1 MKIALFLSVLTGL
14 LSLIQARLQATVREQ
29 AEEMAA
35 KLGGKKKQLGW
46 HAPIRV
52 SFKME
57 HFKSFQEPDEF
68 NKKVAA
74 GAFNRAFEQVFE
86 GMSTDWGFIDSLV
99 EVPEDPTFLGRVNY
113 HKNKKNQSKNNNHKP
128 SNNNNNSNPGIKN
141 TWTIPYGTYT
151 TDAWCRLCPPDL
163 LSSGKNGESFSN
175 FLKDQA
181 KWDEAAKLFCA
192 ELKGTGIENFE
203 DIKNCAFTVSYLGA
217 NELEMMESSVSTE
230 VMSSLEVSGSTKSII
245 TAFNIRSS
253 ASFNMDVLEKSFA
266 VAYNNVFEDYGY
278 VVEGVQL
285 LRQVIASQNA
295 ESSTAVLVHDNNIA
309 LSADRGAL
317 VTTRFWVNIDWKC
330 QNCNARDLLP
340 GVLLQNMP
348 EIGRHNILESY
359 LCNNLRDFGDASLA
373 DVTGCGIVFPE
384 GM

>member
-1 MKIALFLSVLTGL
+1 MKIALFLSISTGL
-14 LSLIQARLQATVREQ
+14 LSLTHARLQVTVHEQ
-29 AEEMAA
+29 AAEMATE
-35 KLGGKKKQLGW
+35 LGGKKKQLGW

-99 EVPEDPTFLGRVNY
+99 EVPEDPTFLGRMNY
-113 HKNKKNQSKNNNHKP
+113 HKNKKNQSKNERKP
-128 SNNNNNSNPGIKN
+128 TNNNNNPRHTN
-141 TWTIPYGTYT
+141 TFTIPYGSYT

-163 LSSGKNGESFSN
+163 LGSGKNGESFSN

-217 NELEMMESSVSTE
+217 NELEMVESSVSTE
-230 VMSSLEVSGSTKSII
+230 LTSRVEAQVSGSTKSII
-245 TAFNIRSS
+245 TAFNIHPP
-253 ASFNMDVLEKSFA
+253 ASFNVAVLEKSFTI
-266 VAYNNVFEDYGY
+266 AYNNVFEDYGY

-285 LRQVIASQNA
+285 LRQVIATENA
-295 ESSTAVLVHDNNIA
+295 DGSSAVRVQGNNIA
-309 LSADRGAL
+309 LSADRGDV
-317 VTTRFWVNIDWKC
+317 VTAMYWVNIDWTC
-330 QNCNARDLLP
+330 QNCNPKDMLP

-348 EIGRHNILESY
+348 NIGRHSILESY
-359 LCNNLRDFGDASLA
+359 FCHNLREFGDASLA
-373 DVTGCGIVFPE
+373 DVTGCGIVFP
-384 GM
+384 MW